1 MRKTVTGI
9 FDAYSKAEEVVQA
22 LELIGID
29 GTEVEVISDADADAR
44 TQGILSSAEKGHKEG
59 VGEKIAHFFRS
70 SNNAGKHDAGKHEST
85 DYAKEQEYNSG
96 RTIVIVRTSDERGA
110 DRAADILRSH
120 GAVDGSPTEEWEN
133 EKTEPNTPKP
143 LDEPLS
149 GMGTP
154 NVTTGS
160 DATDL
165 EARGKVL
172 RVRNSE

>member
-1 MRKTVTGI
+1 MRKTVIGI
-9 FDAYSKAEEVVQA
+9 FDVYSKAEEVVQE

-29 GTEVEVISDADADAR
+29 GAEVEVISDADADVR
-44 TQGILSSAEKGHKEG
+44 TRGIVSSADEGRKEG
-59 VGEKIAHFFRS
+59 VGEKIAHFFHS
-70 SNNAGKHDAGKHEST
+70 SNNAGKHHAGKNETT

-96 RTIVIVRTSDERGA
+96 RTIVIVRTSNERGA

-120 GAVDGSPTEEWEN
+120 GAEDGGPTQEWEN
-133 EKTEPNTPKP
+133 EVPESNTLKP
-143 LDEPLS
+143 LDAPLS

-154 NVTTGS
+154 DATTGS

-172 RVRNSE
+172 RVPGSK